1 MSQRRRGGK
10 HAFSIQRG
18 DIMNAGTKQTEATRA
33 NARAESNQVS
43 DKDLEKIN
51 AGAGIC
57 GPGPKYPGDGDYIMW
72 GPGTPNFDPRTDGE
86 VN

>member
-1 MSQRRRGGK
+1 M
-10 HAFSIQRG
+10 
-18 DIMNAGTKQTEATRA
+18 
-33 NARAESNQVS
+33 SNQVS